1 MRIADD
7 PESQVE
13 EPELDSSLTE
23 RHIGAALRVFGLI
36 VLLFA
41 VGAIPF
47 ISPDIRAGHHFY
59 LLAVALTF
67 AIGLGLLTA
76 GLILRRPQDGGV
88 PRRK

>member
-23 RHIGAALRVFGLI
+23 RHVGAALRVFGVI

-41 VGAIPF
+41 AGAIPL

-67 AIGLGLLTA
+67 VIGLGLLTA
-76 GLILRRPQDGGV
+76 GLILRSNHHRSVVRD
-88 PRRK
+88 